1 MIVSLIAS
9 AALAALGSWW
19 NPAFGDWT
27 KLAALFNTMFSIGFL
42 IVSFALIYRIIPRV
56 PIRWGD
62 VWLGATLTALLFS
75 VGKLLIGLYIGRSS
89 FTSTFGAAAS
99 FAVLLVWVYYAAQI
113 FLLGAEFTCIYA
125 YTHGSLKGKVR
136 PRLGTLQADPDHG
149 ASGMPFAN
157 GAACQTS
164 STRTS
169 SADLSHPAPN
179 MMPAPTASSSARDRP
194 A

>member
-19 NPAFGDWT
+19 NPAFGDWA
-27 KLAALFNTMFSIGFL
+27 KLAAAFNTLFSLGFL
-42 IVSFALIYRIIPRV
+42 TLSFALIYRIIPRV

-62 VWLGATLTALLFS
+62 VWIGAALTAILFS
-75 VGKLLIGLYIGRSS
+75 IGKLLIGLYIGKST

-113 FLLGAEFTCIYA
+113 FLLGAEFTCVYA

-136 PRLGTLQADPDHG
+136 PRLSPLQADPDHEASAMAHAKG
-149 ASGMPFAN
+149 AECTQAGPRPSK
-157 GAACQTS
+157 
-164 STRTS
+164 
-169 SADLSHPAPN
+169 ADGSH
-179 MMPAPTASSSARDRP
+179 
-194 A
+194 